1 MTSSVVIL
9 RLQSVYSD
17 NKPNSKSMITG
28 TMTSTLL
35 KGCDRSS
42 ENTDQSEWLEFEDL
56 PNFIIVNRYKFNST
70 VSKNKSF
77 ININIE
83 L

>member
-1 MTSSVVIL
+1 MTSI
-9 RLQSVYSD
+9 
-17 NKPNSKSMITG
+17 
-28 TMTSTLL
+28 LL

-42 ENTDQSEWLEFEDL
+42 ENTDHSEWLEFEDL
-56 PNFIIVNRYKFNST
+56 PNIHFIIVNRYKFNST